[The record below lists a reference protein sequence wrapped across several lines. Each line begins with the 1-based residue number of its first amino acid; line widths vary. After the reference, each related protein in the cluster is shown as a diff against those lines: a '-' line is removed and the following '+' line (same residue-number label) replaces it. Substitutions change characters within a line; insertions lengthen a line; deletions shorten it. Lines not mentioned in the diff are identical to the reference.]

1 VPPARQG
8 LASFAT
14 KEVKDNATVCARSV
28 GYQTYQIMN
37 VWDSAIV
44 VKEPS

>member
-1 VPPARQG
+1 VRPAKPG
-8 LASFAT
+8 LVSFAI